1 MNKILTGALLLLFSS
16 SAAAQTPRDSI
27 AFATAQ
33 WRTADLGG
41 GAECRYAQID
51 MFGSRQSI
59 SVATYPGRRF
69 TTSIV
74 HLDRRAE
81 STSDLGKAAGA
92 EIAVNGSYFNV
103 KTFEPVTFVLLDRKI
118 VGRTTPEEAFRTNGV
133 IAFKDRKGRRME
145 IFPCDTTQYA
155 DVARRYR
162 SALAAGPVLIDGGK
176 VVEYT
181 SGSSFYTRRH
191 PRTLIGKRADGT
203 VVMAVIDGRFKG
215 QGDGA
220 TIAETAYIARQ
231 LGLTEALNLDGAGR
245 RSQPSLR
252 QPPLRPR
259 GRARGPQLHRGPQV
273 TGQRPGIK
281 ERGLMKLHQTAFSF
295 NPTVLIAST
304 ARTVRTTGRNKPS
317 TAGTP
322 PSSPRT

>member
-33 WRTADLGG
+33 WRTANLGG

-203 VVMAVIDGRFKG
+203 EVLAVIDGRFKG
-215 QGDGA
+215 LHRTPAGSYRGA
-220 TIAETAYIARQ
+220 EPRRRRLLDA
-231 LGLTEALNLDGAGR
+231 LDGAGR
-245 RSQPSLR
+245 RPQPSLR

-295 NPTVLIAST
+295 NLITLTAST

>member
-118 VGRTTPEEAFRTNGV
+118 VGRTTPRELVRTNGV
-133 IAFKDRKGRRME
+133 VAFKDKKGRKMD
-145 IFPCDTTQYA
+145 IFFCDTSEYRQ
-155 DVARRYR
+155 VARRYR
-162 SALAAGPVLIDGGK
+162 SVLAAGPVLIDGGRI
-176 VVEYT
+176 VEYDSDKT
-181 SGSSFYTRRH
+181 FYTGRH
-191 PRTLIGKRADGT
+191 PRTLIGKRADGE
-203 VVMAVIDGRFKG
+203 VVMAVIDGRFRG
-215 QGDGA
+215 EGEGA
-220 TIAETAYIARQ
+220 TIAETAYIARL
-231 LGLTEALNLDGAGR
+231 LGLVEALNLDGGG
-245 RSQPSLR
+245 SSTLW
-252 QPPLRPR
+252 
-259 GRARGPQLHRGPQV
+259 
-273 TGQRPGIK
+273 
-281 ERGLMKLHQTAFSF
+281 
-295 NPTVLIAST
+295 T
-304 ARTVRTTGRNKPS
+304 ARKGVLNHPYDNHRFDHAGERAVPNCIVVRSKKR
-317 TAGTP
+317 
-322 PSSPRT
+322 

>member
-33 WRTADLGG
+33 WRTANLGG

-220 TIAETAYIARQ
+220 TM
-231 LGLTEALNLDGAGR
+231 DGAGR
-245 RSQPSLR
+245 RPQPSLR

>member
-1 MNKILTGALLLLFSS
+1 M
-16 SAAAQTPRDSI
+16 
-27 AFATAQ
+27 
-33 WRTADLGG
+33 
-41 GAECRYAQID
+41 
-51 MFGSRQSI
+51 
-59 SVATYPGRRF
+59 
-69 TTSIV
+69 
-74 HLDRRAE
+74 
-81 STSDLGKAAGA
+81 
-92 EIAVNGSYFNV
+92 
-103 KTFEPVTFVLLDRKI
+103 
-118 VGRTTPEEAFRTNGV
+118 GRTTPEEAFRTNGV

-231 LGLTEALNLDGAGR
+231 
-245 RSQPSLR
+245 
-252 QPPLRPR
+252 
-259 GRARGPQLHRGPQV
+259 
-273 TGQRPGIK
+273 
-281 ERGLMKLHQTAFSF
+281 
-295 NPTVLIAST
+295 NPVAS
-304 ARTVRTTGRNKPS
+304 
-317 TAGTP
+317 
-322 PSSPRT
+322 

>member
-1 MNKILTGALLLLFSS
+1 MPLRPDRHVRV
-16 SAAAQTPRDSI
+16 AAE
-27 AFATAQ
+27 
-33 WRTADLGG
+33 G
-41 GAECRYAQID
+41 
-51 MFGSRQSI
+51 I

-81 STSDLGKAAGA
+81 STSDLGEAAGA

-118 VGRTTPEEAFRTNGV
+118 VGRTTP
-133 IAFKDRKGRRME
+133 RRHSAPTASSPSGTARAAGWRSL
-145 IFPCDTTQYA
+145 PCDTTQYA

-231 LGLTEALNLDGAGR
+231 LGLTEALNLDGGGSSTLWTAQEGVLNHPFTTTAA
-245 RSQPSLR
+245 STT
-252 QPPLRPR
+252 R
-259 GRARGPQLHRGPQV
+259 G
-273 TGQRPGIK
+273 
-281 ERGLMKLHQTAFSF
+281 ERGV
-295 NPTVLIAST
+295 P
-304 ARTVRTTGRNKPS
+304 
-317 TAGTP
+317 
-322 PSSPRT
+322 

>member
-1 MNKILTGALLLLFSS
+1 MNKILRGALLLLFASR
-16 SAAAQTPRDSI
+16 AAAQTPRDSI

-176 VVEYT
+176 TFRDFIRVNKDSQRLIKKLIAQV
-181 SGSSFYTRRH
+181 SGVAVPIGPYE
-191 PRTLIGKRADGT
+191 PRTAAKHT
-203 VVMAVIDGRFKG
+203 SN
-215 QGDGA
+215 
-220 TIAETAYIARQ
+220 AEQSLHALEK
-231 LGLTEALNLDGAGR
+231 LGLDVSIEDSAKKKYK
-245 RSQPSLR
+245 Q
-252 QPPLRPR
+252 
-259 GRARGPQLHRGPQV
+259 
-273 TGQRPGIK
+273 
-281 ERGLMKLHQTAFSF
+281 
-295 NPTVLIAST
+295 
-304 ARTVRTTGRNKPS
+304 
-317 TAGTP
+317 
-322 PSSPRT
+322 

>member
-33 WRTADLGG
+33 WRTANLGG

-176 VVEYT
+176 TFRDFIRVNKD
-181 SGSSFYTRRH
+181 SQK
-191 PRTLIGKRADGT
+191 LIK
-203 VVMAVIDGRFKG
+203 KL
-215 QGDGA
+215 
-220 TIAETAYIARQ
+220 IAEVSGVPVPIGPYEPKTAGKTASNAEQ
-231 LGLTEALNLDGAGR
+231 SLLALEKLGLEVSIED
-245 RSQPSLR
+245 
-252 QPPLRPR
+252 
-259 GRARGPQLHRGPQV
+259 
-273 TGQRPGIK
+273 
-281 ERGLMKLHQTAFSF
+281 
-295 NPTVLIAST
+295 T
-304 ARTVRTTGRNKPS
+304 ARKKR
-317 TAGTP
+317 
-322 PSSPRT
+322 

>member
-162 SALAAGPVLIDGGK
+162 SALAAGPVLIDGEAGRATMELIMAVYK
-176 VVEYT
+176 SAAEGRTVDLPLAKDDP
-181 SGSSFYTRRH
+181 FYTRE
-191 PRTLIGKRADGT
+191 
-203 VVMAVIDGRFKG
+203 
-215 QGDGA
+215 GA
-220 TIAETAYIARQ
+220 QARM
-231 LGLTEALNLDGAGR
+231 
-245 RSQPSLR
+245 P
-252 QPPLRPR
+252 
-259 GRARGPQLHRGPQV
+259 HFYKK
-273 TGQRPGIK
+273 TGFLAKFAKDEIV
-281 ERGLMKLHQTAFSF
+281 LASSNMK
-295 NPTVLIAST
+295 
-304 ARTVRTTGRNKPS
+304 
-317 TAGTP
+317 
-322 PSSPRT
+322 

>member
-33 WRTADLGG
+33 WRTANLGG

-145 IFPCDTTQYA
+145 IFLCDTTQYA

-162 SALAAGPVLIDGGK
+162 SALAAGPV
-176 VVEYT
+176 
-181 SGSSFYTRRH
+181 

-231 LGLTEALNLDGAGR
+231 LGLTEALNLDGGGSSTLWTAQEGVLNHPYDNR
-245 RSQPSLR
+245 RFDHE
-252 QPPLRPR
+252 
-259 GRARGPQLHRGPQV
+259 G
-273 TGQRPGIK
+273 
-281 ERGLMKLHQTAFSF
+281 ERGVP
-295 NPTVLIAST
+295 NCIV
-304 ARTVRTTGRNKPS
+304 VRR
-317 TAGTP
+317 
-322 PSSPRT
+322 

>member
-176 VVEYT
+176 TFRDFIRVNKD
-181 SGSSFYTRRH
+181 SQK
-191 PRTLIGKRADGT
+191 LIK
-203 VVMAVIDGRFKG
+203 KL
-215 QGDGA
+215 
-220 TIAETAYIARQ
+220 IAEVSGVPVPIGPYEPKTAGKTASNAEQ
-231 LGLTEALNLDGAGR
+231 SLLALEKLGLEVSIED
-245 RSQPSLR
+245 
-252 QPPLRPR
+252 
-259 GRARGPQLHRGPQV
+259 
-273 TGQRPGIK
+273 
-281 ERGLMKLHQTAFSF
+281 
-295 NPTVLIAST
+295 T
-304 ARTVRTTGRNKPS
+304 ARKKR
-317 TAGTP
+317 
-322 PSSPRT
+322 

>member
-176 VVEYT
+176 TFRDFIRVNKDSQRLIKKLIAQV
-181 SGSSFYTRRH
+181 SGVAVPIGPYE
-191 PRTLIGKRADGT
+191 PRTAAKHT
-203 VVMAVIDGRFKG
+203 SN
-215 QGDGA
+215 
-220 TIAETAYIARQ
+220 AEQSLHALEK
-231 LGLTEALNLDGAGR
+231 LGLDVSIEDSAKKKYK
-245 RSQPSLR
+245 Q
-252 QPPLRPR
+252 
-259 GRARGPQLHRGPQV
+259 
-273 TGQRPGIK
+273 
-281 ERGLMKLHQTAFSF
+281 
-295 NPTVLIAST
+295 
-304 ARTVRTTGRNKPS
+304 
-317 TAGTP
+317 
-322 PSSPRT
+322 

>member
-33 WRTADLGG
+33 WRTANLGG

-133 IAFKDRKGRRME
+133 IAFKDRKGR
-145 IFPCDTTQYA
+145 
-155 DVARRYR
+155 
-162 SALAAGPVLIDGGK
+162 
-176 VVEYT
+176 
-181 SGSSFYTRRH
+181 SFYTRRH

-231 LGLTEALNLDGAGR
+231 LGLTEALNLDGGGSSTLWTAQEGVLNHPYDNR
-245 RSQPSLR
+245 RFDHE
-252 QPPLRPR
+252 
-259 GRARGPQLHRGPQV
+259 G
-273 TGQRPGIK
+273 
-281 ERGLMKLHQTAFSF
+281 ERGVP
-295 NPTVLIAST
+295 NCIV
-304 ARTVRTTGRNKPS
+304 VRR
-317 TAGTP
+317 
-322 PSSPRT
+322 

>member
-1 MNKILTGALLLLFSS
+1 MTEQKRPEISIIVAVYKGEKYLNGCVDAILNQTFRDFEVILVDDGSPDNCPAMCDAIAKRDSRVRVIHQENKGVDGAKNAGID
-16 SAAAQTPRDSI
+16 SARGNWIGFVDQDDLIDKTYYEKLYHAAQ
-27 AFATAQ
+27 Q
-33 WRTADLGG
+33 
-41 GAECRYAQID
+41 
-51 MFGSRQSI
+51 
-59 SVATYPGRRF
+59 
-69 TTSIV
+69 
-74 HLDRRAE
+74 
-81 STSDLGKAAGA
+81 AGA

-231 LGLTEALNLDGAGR
+231 LGLTEALNLDGGGSSTLWTAQEGVLNHPYDNR
-245 RSQPSLR
+245 RFDHE
-252 QPPLRPR
+252 
-259 GRARGPQLHRGPQV
+259 GE
-273 TGQRPGIK
+273 PGVPNCI
-281 ERGLMKLHQTAFSF
+281 
-295 NPTVLIAST
+295 V
-304 ARTVRTTGRNKPS
+304 VRR
-317 TAGTP
+317 
-322 PSSPRT
+322 

>member
-92 EIAVNGSYFNV
+92 DIAVNGSYFNV

-231 LGLTEALNLDGAGR
+231 LGLTEALNLDGGGSSTLWTAQEGVLNHPYDNR
-245 RSQPSLR
+245 RFDHE
-252 QPPLRPR
+252 
-259 GRARGPQLHRGPQV
+259 G
-273 TGQRPGIK
+273 
-281 ERGLMKLHQTAFSF
+281 ERGVP
-295 NPTVLIAST
+295 NCIV
-304 ARTVRTTGRNKPS
+304 VRR
-317 TAGTP
+317 
-322 PSSPRT
+322 

>member
-27 AFATAQ
+27 AFASAQ

-176 VVEYT
+176 TFRDFIRVNKD
-181 SGSSFYTRRH
+181 SQK
-191 PRTLIGKRADGT
+191 LIK
-203 VVMAVIDGRFKG
+203 KL
-215 QGDGA
+215 
-220 TIAETAYIARQ
+220 IAEVSGVPVPIGPYEPKAAEKTASNAEQ
-231 LGLTEALNLDGAGR
+231 SLLALEKLGLEVSIED
-245 RSQPSLR
+245 
-252 QPPLRPR
+252 
-259 GRARGPQLHRGPQV
+259 
-273 TGQRPGIK
+273 
-281 ERGLMKLHQTAFSF
+281 
-295 NPTVLIAST
+295 T
-304 ARTVRTTGRNKPS
+304 ARKKR
-317 TAGTP
+317 
-322 PSSPRT
+322 